1 MCLTFPIGCVQ
12 QASSVNWTMCQI
24 EDAEPPK
31 DITRMSLWIYTG
43 LLSHVFGHL
52 EFETINYER
61 MFWGRP
67 WQTYFH
73 IPISYPSQIQ
83 QTSNRSKK
91 TSNSQNSKQTS
102 EIFFGTQFQ
111 SHSYFFSASKSQTN
125 SQNRS
130 RLGPPYILGLR
141 TAWPPA
147 LELRSCGMKTGGSG
161 GQGLGTSL
169 AMELINRI
177 WLNWMPHQIG
187 HKTVACESIMYMCM
201 CK

>member
-24 EDAEPPK
+24 EELNLWHRHDTLFDAEPPK
-31 DITRMSLWIYTG
+31 DITRMSLWIYIG
-43 LLSHVFGHL
+43 LLSHVFCYL
-52 EFETINYER
+52 EFETINYEH

-91 TSNSQNSKQTS
+91 TSKQQTNIRDKLEHNFS
-102 EIFFGTQFQ
+102 HTAIFFSIQV
-111 SHSYFFSASKSQTN
+111 TN
-125 SQNRS
+125 TLRTK
-130 RLGPPYILGLR
+130 RLGLPYFLGLR

-161 GQGLGTSL
+161 GQGLGTDS
-169 AMELINRI
+169 
-177 WLNWMPHQIG
+177 IG
-187 HKTVACESIMYMCM
+187 CHIKKATKPEMWKYVYVYM
-201 CK
+201 